1 MMSREILEK
10 LTQKQL
16 IDAYIGLAF
25 KYKKLEQD
33 FSKSRSDLSWI
44 KNPDRS
50 GGQFTDE
57 EIERSRN
64 GYW

>member
-1 MMSREILEK
+1 MISREILEK

-33 FSKSRSDLSWI
+33 LSKSRSDLSWI
-44 KNPDRS
+44 RNPDTS
-50 GGQFTDE
+50 GGAFTQE
-57 EIERSRN
+57 EIKRSRN
-64 GYW
+64 RY